1 MIISPCDFGA
11 DSYLWIAKTH
21 ATKPDRLDPR
31 MVDMANLF
39 QDTHSKILIV
49 DDDLNVL
56 QVLEA
61 RLQASGFQ
69 ILRAE
74 NGQEAIRLLKDNKID
89 LMISDMK
96 MPGMSGMEVLDKARS
111 LHPGLPIIFLTAY
124 GTIPDAVKAVKAG
137 AVDYLAKPFDGREL
151 VFKLR
156 KVLDE
161 SPRFTPEGED
171 ETLISD
177 MHGAASAKMKT
188 LYQMVQKVA
197 QSDVNVLILGE
208 SGAGKERIARLIH
221 QLSARN
227 KKPFVVVDCG
237 STPAGL
243 LESELFG
250 HVRGAF
256 THAVNDKRGLIETA
270 DKGTLFLDEIGNIS
284 PEMQV
289 RLLRFL
295 EDRKIRRIGDLKE
308 NVVDCRVLAATNS
321 DLIEDIKHG
330 RFREDLYYRL
340 RVVTLQIPPLRERK
354 EDIPILTRHFVQSYA
369 HQNGMRPVNLP
380 SETVDYMCTYPWP
393 GNVRELKNAIEAGIV
408 MCHGN
413 LLRPEDMHLS
423 GLPAMSAV
431 EEPAAI
437 TTHTSFS
444 LEDTERSAI
453 IRALRQA
460 GGVQK
465 EAAKL
470 LGISR
475 RAIHY
480 KIKKYEI
487 DSAALRARG

>member
-1 MIISPCDFGA
+1 
-11 DSYLWIAKTH
+11 
-21 ATKPDRLDPR
+21 
-31 MVDMANLF
+31 MVNLS
-39 QDTHSKILIV
+39 QDKDSKILIV
-49 DDDLNVL
+49 DDDLKIL

-61 RLQASGFQ
+61 RLQASGFNT
-69 ILRAE
+69 LKAE
-74 NGQEAIRLLKDNKID
+74 SGQEAIRLLKDNKID

-96 MPGMSGMEVLDKARS
+96 MPGMSGMEVMNKARA

-124 GTIPDAVKAVKAG
+124 GTIPDAVNAVKAG

-156 KVLDE
+156 KVLEE
-161 SPRFTPEGED
+161 SPRLESED
-171 ETLISD
+171 DDDTLIDD
-177 MHGAASAKMKT
+177 MRGASSAKMKA
-188 LYQMVQKVA
+188 LYQLVNKVA
-197 QSDVNVLILGE
+197 QSDVSVLILGE

-221 QLSARN
+221 QLSARC
-227 KKPFVVVDCG
+227 KQPFVVVDCG

-270 DKGTLFLDEIGNIS
+270 NKGTLFLDEIGNIS

-308 NVVDCRVLAATNS
+308 NMVNCRVLAATNS
-321 DLIEDIKHG
+321 DLIEDIKQG

-354 EDIPILTRHFVQSYA
+354 EDIPILTEHFVKSYA
-369 HQNGMRPVNLP
+369 QQNGTRPVNLP
-380 SETVDYMCTYPWP
+380 PETVQYLSAYPWP

-413 LLRPEDMHLS
+413 ILRPDDMHLS
-423 GLPAMSAV
+423 GLPAMSVA
-431 EEPAAI
+431 EEPADG
-437 TTHTSFS
+437 TTSFS
-444 LEDTERSAI
+444 LEDTERNAI
-453 IRALRQA
+453 IRALKQA

>member
-1 MIISPCDFGA
+1 MPNQLQETTTS
-11 DSYLWIAKTH
+11 
-21 ATKPDRLDPR
+21 
-31 MVDMANLF
+31 
-39 QDTHSKILIV
+39 ILIV
-49 DDDLNVL
+49 DDDPNVL

-61 RLQASGFQ
+61 RLQSSGF
-69 ILRAE
+69 IIYKAE
-74 NGQEAIRLLKDNKID
+74 NGQDALRILKENKID

-96 MPGMSGMEVLDKARS
+96 MPGMSGMEVMTKARA

-124 GTIPDAVKAVKAG
+124 GSIPDAVKAVKAG

-151 VFKLR
+151 VYKLR
-156 KVLDE
+156 KVLDDN
-161 SPRFTPEGED
+161 PRFTATVGD
-171 ETLISD
+171 DDGLLVD
-177 MHGAASAKMKT
+177 MENAVSPRMKE
-188 LYQMVQKVA
+188 LYGLVKKVA

-208 SGAGKERIARLIH
+208 SGVGKERIARLIH
-221 QLSARN
+221 RLSART
-227 KKPFVVVDCG
+227 KQSFVVVDCG

-256 THAVNDKRGLIETA
+256 THAVNDKRGLIDTA

-284 PEMQV
+284 TEMQV

-308 NVVDCRVLAATNS
+308 NAVDCRVLAATNS
-321 DLIEDIKHG
+321 DLVEEIKSG

-340 RVVTLQIPPLRERK
+340 RVVTLLIPRLRDRR
-354 EDIPILTRHFVQSYA
+354 EDIPILTQLFVQSYA
-369 HQNGMRPVNLP
+369 QQNGTRPAKLP
-380 SETVDYMCTYPWP
+380 AETIEYLRAYPWP

-408 MCHGN
+408 LCHGN
-413 LLRPEDMHLS
+413 VLRPDDLHLS
-423 GLPAMSAV
+423 GLPTMTMA
-431 EEPAAI
+431 EEPVSD
-437 TTHTSFS
+437 SFS
-444 LEDTERSAI
+444 LEDTERGAI
-453 IRALRQA
+453 IRALKQA
-460 GGVQK
+460 SGVQK

-487 DSAALRARG
+487 DSAALRGRN